1 MGKKLGKSEKS
12 SLAGVDF
19 GEFDQ
24 GYGVSKNIKGPKK
37 TPMAL
42 FRVILSKKLSL
53 HWQLPRK
60 SSCCVP
66 MFI

>member
-42 FRVILSKKLSL
+42 FRVRRSL
-53 HWQLPRK
+53 LGTY
-60 SSCCVP
+60 SVVVN
-66 MFI
+66 